1 MSLYQER
8 SVVNNGIKIVVTG
21 FNHVI
26 ILNAPRFYSLD
37 NWPVYWLI
45 ILIKFVSTSNSFGS
59 FTSASQLT
67 CLQAL
72 EGDVY
77 GCLHASV
84 CLFVCSYT
92 RVTRLL
98 LYHLTSIL
106 PQGLTVAQSICHFLR
121 KCLSVCLSVCRFVL
135 PANIPSFTY
144 EKIIWKSLP
153 FIGKYPPNSQTAI
166 LKTFSFL
173 IPDKKIVNLA
183 LGVILQRDY
192 VQQTRQNTT
201 TRRPQPW
208 LDISSDVSINDLLIW
223 KQICKRKENA
233 DWTDVYKRSAT

>member
-121 KCLSVCLSVCRFVL
+121 KCLSVCLSVDLSCQQTFRLLLMRRSFGNPYLLLV
-135 PANIPSFTY
+135 NIP
-144 EKIIWKSLP
+144 
-153 FIGKYPPNSQTAI
+153 
-166 LKTFSFL
+166 L
-173 IPDKKIVNLA
+173 IHK
-183 LGVILQRDY
+183 
-192 VQQTRQNTT
+192 QQ
-201 TRRPQPW
+201 
-208 LDISSDVSINDLLIW
+208 
-223 KQICKRKENA
+223 
-233 DWTDVYKRSAT
+233 Y